1 MKIKKIVFIGL
12 IENHQSMYNYI
23 LKLLCENFNEVLF
36 LTSNKIRSDININN
50 KNLNFKIDNEKR
62 IDIVYINNMNLI
74 NSFESMITDEYYGLF
89 YRLKKVKFYNK
100 NKYLI
105 IHNV

>member
-1 MKIKKIVFIGL
+1 MKIKKIVLIGL

-36 LTSNKIRSDININN
+36 LTSDKIRSDININN

-74 NSFESMITDEYYGLF
+74 NSYC
-89 YRLKKVKFYNK
+89 
-100 NKYLI
+100 
-105 IHNV
+105 